1 MKIIKQI
8 FYFIIALSVIY
19 YVYLISIMLA
29 KVGFKEISRD
39 FYFASLSIY
48 LAVPLLK
55 SLKLKR
61 GIDLYAVDTL
71 EKINKNIKVL
81 GDETNRLSD
90 VILKKDNIERKI
102 DNIIITEKGI
112 FNIVRCNYKG
122 QIYAKDDKT
131 WYIKSKKEFKK
142 VKSPIDE
149 IIINRELLSAEIEE
163 EKILDLIIMMNDRVD
178 IEGESNCSVDI
189 IRYNEIG
196 DYIIN
201 YSTERDYN
209 EEELYD
215 KIYPLIYKFQEIK
228 NDKNIYKRFVE
239 NKWKYR
245 GRVFISLISFIFYLK
260 NIL

>member
-8 FYFIIALSVIY
+8 FYFIIALAMIY
-19 YVYLISIMLA
+19 YIYVISIMLA
-29 KVGFKEISRD
+29 KVGFKDISRD

-55 SLKLKR
+55 SVKLKKD
-61 GIDLYAVDTL
+61 IDIYALDTL
-71 EKINKNIKVL
+71 EKINKSVKIL
-81 GDETNRLSD
+81 GDETNRLND

-102 DNIIITEKGI
+102 DNIIITDKGI

-131 WYIKSKKEFKK
+131 WYINKKKK
-142 VKSPIDE
+142 LEGVKSPIDN
-149 IIINRELLSAEIEE
+149 IIKNRELLSTEIEG
-163 EKILDLIIMMNDRVD
+163 EKILDLIIMMNDRAD
-178 IEGESNCSVDI
+178 IEGENNCSVDI

-196 DYIIN
+196 NYIMN

-209 EEELYD
+209 EEQLYD

-228 NDKNIYKRFVE
+228 SDKNIYKRFIE

-245 GRVFISLISFIFYLK
+245 GRVFISLISFIFYIK
-260 NIL
+260 NII